1 MRPYCVTQLP
11 DMKEHLIL
19 QIRMQLAALRQ
30 GLRDMAE
37 TLTEDETNLILD
49 QIIRLT
55 DMLRKLEEQNP
66 ENE

>member
-1 MRPYCVTQLP
+1 
-11 DMKEHLIL
+11 MKEHLIL